1 MLRHETQQAVL
12 IPTRINVIRLSE
24 KKGKKGR
31 GNKMKES
38 NCLLI
43 SFPRKKKGE
52 SQLQQVQE
60 NVEEVQTI
68 MQENFTRVGER
79 EGKLEE
85 LDDRAEILLKKSK
98 QFEKTTRKVAEKM
111 ETENTCLRC
120 KKWQRIM
127 AEDHGRGS

>member
-1 MLRHETQQAVL
+1 M
-12 IPTRINVIRLSE
+12 
-24 KKGKKGR
+24 
-31 GNKMKES
+31 
-38 NCLLI
+38 
-43 SFPRKKKGE
+43 KKGE

-60 NVEEVQTI
+60 NVEEVRTI
-68 MQENFTRVGER
+68 MHENVTRVRER

-85 LDDRAEILLKKSK
+85 LDDRAETLLMKSK

-127 AEDHGRGS
+127 IIVGAVVLVIIIISCVLFWPR